1 VEGRRYV
8 VCLNEEE
15 ARKDAHDREAIVAS
29 LRKQLKQGDKSL
41 VGNRGFRRYLEDS
54 KKKFEI
60 DLPKHDAWYVRLSR
74 AGIAQ
79 P

>member
-1 VEGRRYV
+1 M

-29 LRKQLKQGDKSL
+29 LRVQLKQGDKAL
-41 VGNRGFRRYLEDS
+41 IGNRGYRKYLKQS
-54 KKKFEI
+54 KAKFEVDEAKI
-60 DLPKHDAWYVRLSR
+60 KHLN
-74 AGIAQ
+74 